1 MNRTRTAPRVARVLL
16 IPVAALAL
24 AGCGSIQEAVDGAQG
39 AVDAAQSVLQ
49 APQQIGAACESAV
62 AALAP
67 GLPAAEARAA
77 LDESTALLDAA
88 LGGAASLPGISDVR
102 DAFVS
107 AAESLTSGV
116 DSASTEAARS
126 AVSTACAAFTGQ

>member
-1 MNRTRTAPRVARVLL
+1 MNRTRTTSRVARVLL

-49 APQQIGAACESAV
+49 APQQIGAACESAL

-77 LDESTALLDAA
+77 LDESTSLLDSA

-116 DSASTEAARS
+116 DSASTDAARS